1 MAIACEFE
9 YFKPKTLKAAL
20 RILDEHGA
28 GARVLAGGTDLVGMM
43 REDMLKPKAVVDIK
57 GLRELGTIRLRRGTI
72 HIGAL
77 ATYNDIIDSPLIK
90 KRLPL
95 LWEAAGNVGS
105 FGLRNRATL
114 VGNICA
120 AVPCCDGG
128 PALLLYFA
136 DVVVRGREGER
147 RVPIHEW
154 FIGNRRPDL
163 RDDEIALGLEIPA
176 PERHGACYAKLR
188 RYKGEDLAQ
197 ASVGVL
203 AFARKKYRVA
213 FGALHCRPFRS
224 RKVEKALAAGIAQA
238 KRMVVQ
244 EISPITDLRASKEY
258 RTLMTKVMLERA
270 FDAAVKRLAGRGPAY
285 GESVV

>member
-20 RILDEHGA
+20 RILDEYGI

-43 REDMLKPKAVVDIK
+43 RADMVQPKAVVDIK
-57 GLRELGTIRLRRGTI
+57 GLRELKAIRSSRGVI
-72 HIGAL
+72 RIGAL
-77 ATYNDIIDSPLIK
+77 ATYNDIIDSALIK
-90 KRLPL
+90 KRLPM

-105 FGLRNRATL
+105 YGLRNRATL

-147 RVPIHEW
+147 RIPIHEW

-163 RDDEIALGLEIPA
+163 RDDEMALGLEVPA

-203 AFARKKYRVA
+203 AFPRKKYRVA

-224 RKVEKALAAGIAQA
+224 RKVEKALASGIAQA
-238 KRMVVQ
+238 KRVLIR
-244 EISPITDLRASKEY
+244 EIAPISDVRASAWY
-258 RTLMTKVMLERA
+258 RKQLVRVYTQRILHDVMQ
-270 FDAAVKRLAGRGPAY
+270 AGN
-285 GESVV
+285 